1 MKFSQ
6 KKLSY
11 LVLVLVVGISILFA
25 FKIKNL
31 NFNYDFEAF
40 FPNEDNE
47 LETYNKHRDRFEW
60 DNEFVLLGIE
70 NKKGIFKKDFLAKIS
85 ALIKEGGKITECNY
99 DLVKVMGFLIQA
111 EQAGKQGLAK

>member
-47 LETYNKHRDRFEW
+47 LQTM
-60 DNEFVLLGIE
+60 
-70 NKKGIFKKDFLAKIS
+70 KKDLAKIK
-85 ALIKEGGKITECNY
+85 KESENKNNQKKEKT
-99 DLVKVMGFLIQA
+99 LK
-111 EQAGKQGLAK
+111 

>member
-70 NKKGIFKKDFLAKIS
+70 NKKGIFKKDFLAKIES
-85 ALIKEGGKITECNY
+85 LSNDLKLLNNVDRIISPTNIKTISYN
-99 DLVKVMGFLIQA
+99 
-111 EQAGKQGLAK
+111 